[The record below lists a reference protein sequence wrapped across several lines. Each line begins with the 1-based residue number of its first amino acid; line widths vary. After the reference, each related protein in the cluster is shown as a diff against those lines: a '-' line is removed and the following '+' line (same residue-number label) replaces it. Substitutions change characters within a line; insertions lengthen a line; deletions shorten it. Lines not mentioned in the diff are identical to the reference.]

1 MQYRR
6 EADGKVTHLAIAQM
20 AVKSGDQTAALKAYG
35 NAREYSTSPNHQ
47 LEQGLGVLEVSS
59 SIQVLRKVDELTIR
73 PA

>member
-1 MQYRR
+1 M
-6 EADGKVTHLAIAQM
+6 AI
-20 AVKSGDQTAALKAYG
+20 KSGDQTAALKAYG

-59 SIQVLRKVDELTIR
+59 SLQVLRKVDELTIR